1 MPAEVGGGWSR
12 LGIIAGGGMLPV
24 RIAEAERDNGREP
37 FVVRL
42 FDGLGFE
49 GFPSTDHSIAEPGAI
64 MRTLKAE
71 GCDAVCFAGIVKRP
85 NFASLRP
92 DWRGTRL
99 LPRVLKAA
107 RQGDG
112 AIIDVIVSAFEAEGF
127 LVVGAEEASGQLRV
141 QRGPLGKYQPTT
153 DDLGDI
159 VKGARLVEAL
169 GPFDAGQGAV
179 LRRGFVL
186 GIEAAEGT
194 DAMLERCAMLPPD
207 LKGFEPGEAEHPCGV
222 LVKVPKP
229 DQELRVDLPTIGVRT
244 IENAHAAGLAGVAVR
259 EGAAL
264 IVDRDDVRTAADSL
278 GLFVYAFT
286 AEEAA
291 AS

>member
-1 MPAEVGGGWSR
+1 
-12 LGIIAGGGMLPV
+12 MLPV
-24 RIAEAERDNGREP
+24 RIAESERASGREP

-42 FDGLGFE
+42 FDDLGFAD
-49 GFPSTDHSIAEPGAI
+49 FPTADHSIAEPGAI

-71 GCDAVCFAGIVKRP
+71 GCDAICFAGIVKRP

-92 DWRGTRL
+92 DWRGTRM
-99 LPRVLKAA
+99 LPKVLKAA

-112 AIIDVIVSAFEAEGF
+112 AIIDVIVGAFEEEGF
-127 LVVGAEEASGQLRV
+127 RVVGAEEASGGLRV
-141 QRGPLGKYQPTT
+141 DRGALGQHTPAAE
-153 DDLGDI
+153 DMADI
-159 VKGARLVEAL
+159 AKAARLVEAL

-194 DAMLERCAMLPPD
+194 DAMLKRCAELPED
-207 LKGFEPGEAEHPCGV
+207 LKGFEPGEEAHLRGV

-229 DQELRVDLPTIGVRT
+229 EQELRVDLPTIGVRT
-244 IENAHAAGLAGVAVR
+244 VENAHAAGLAGIAVR
-259 EGAAL
+259 AGAAL
-264 IVDRDDVRTAADSL
+264 MVDRDDVRATADRL

-286 AEEAA
+286 ADEVEGF
-291 AS
+291 